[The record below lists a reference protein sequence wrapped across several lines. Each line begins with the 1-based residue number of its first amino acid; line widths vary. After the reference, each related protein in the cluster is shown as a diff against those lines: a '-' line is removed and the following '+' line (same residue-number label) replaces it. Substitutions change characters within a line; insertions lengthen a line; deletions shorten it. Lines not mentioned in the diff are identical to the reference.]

1 MSPWTLEFNAVY
13 AILLRDAKIYFRE
26 KERIIAVLVS
36 PLLFLFVMGRGLA
49 GHSPVPGASYQQF
62 IFPGILCMV
71 ILFTSITYGLYI
83 IWDKRLDFLK
93 EVLVA
98 PISRS
103 TLFLG
108 KALGGMVGGAM
119 EAFILLI
126 IGASLILPLG
136 PAKIVEAMLLAT
148 LFSFL
153 LVNIGLGIG
162 ARMNSM
168 EGFGL
173 VMSFLTWPMFFFG
186 GALFDL
192 TQAGRWLRLAAY
204 FNPFTYCVDLMRWVL
219 LGWSVLPAGFDL
231 AAVLFFC
238 AATAAWGIVSFGG
251 LQQTR

>member
-1 MSPWTLEFNAVY
+1 MSGLLSGLNAVY
-13 AILLRDAKIYFRE
+13 ALLLREIKIYFRE

-36 PLLFLFVMGRGLA
+36 PLLFLFVMGRGLS
-49 GHSPVPGASYQQF
+49 GHSPVPGYDYQQF

-98 PISRS
+98 PISRT

-108 KALGGMVGGAM
+108 KALGGMIGSTAEAIILLLIGA
-119 EAFILLI
+119 AFILP
-126 IGASLILPLG
+126 IGPI
-136 PAKIVEAMLLAT
+136 KIAAAALLSM

-192 TQAGRWLRLAAY
+192 SQSGSALRLAAY
-204 FNPFTYCVDLMRWVL
+204 LNPFTYCVDLMRWVL
-219 LGWSVLPAGFDL
+219 LDWSVLPASVDL

-238 AATAAWGIVSFGG
+238 AVTAAWGIVSFGG
-251 LQQTR
+251 LQQTK

>member
-1 MSPWTLEFNAVY
+1 MSDLHSGLNAVY
-13 AILLRDAKIYFRE
+13 ALLLREIKIYFRE

-49 GHSPVPGASYQQF
+49 GHSPAPGYDYQQF

-108 KALGGMVGGAM
+108 KALGGMIGSTA
-119 EAFILLI
+119 EAIILLL
-126 IGASLILPLG
+126 IGAALILPLG
-136 PAKIVEAMLLAT
+136 PIRIAVAALLSM

-192 TQAGRWLRLAAY
+192 SQSGRALRLAAY
-204 FNPFTYCVDLMRWVL
+204 CNPFTYCVDLMRRVL
-219 LGWSVLPAGFDL
+219 LGWSVLPAGVDL
-231 AAVLFFC
+231 AAVLLFC
-238 AATAAWGIVSFGG
+238 AVTAAWGIVSFGA
-251 LQQTR
+251 LQQTK

>member
-1 MSPWTLEFNAVY
+1 MNTLRADLNAVY
-13 AILLRDAKIYFRE
+13 ALFLREIKVYFRE
-26 KERIIAVLVS
+26 KERMIAIMVS
-36 PLLFLFVMGRGLA
+36 PLLFLFVVGRGLA
-49 GHSPVPGASYQQF
+49 GHSPVPGYNYQQF

-108 KALGGMVGGAM
+108 KALGGMVGGTM

-126 IGASLILPLG
+126 IGACIILPLG
-136 PAKIVEAMLLAT
+136 PGKIAGALLLAM

-192 TQAGRWLRLAAY
+192 TQAGRGLRLAAY
-204 FNPFTYCVDLMRWVL
+204 FDPFTYCVDLMRRVL
-219 LGWSVLPAGFDL
+219 LGWSVLPLGLDL

>member
-1 MSPWTLEFNAVY
+1 MSPLLCELNAVY
-13 AILLRDAKIYFRE
+13 ALLLREVKIYFRE
-26 KERIIAVLVS
+26 KERIIAIMVS
-36 PLLFLFVMGRGLA
+36 PLLFLFVVGRGLS
-49 GHSPVPGASYQQF
+49 GHSPVPGYSYQQF

-103 TLFLG
+103 TLFFG
-108 KALGGMVGGAM
+108 KALGGTVGATL
-119 EAFILLI
+119 EALILLL
-126 IGASLILPLG
+126 IGAAFILPLG
-136 PAKIVEAMLLAT
+136 PFKIAGALALAG

-153 LVNIGLGIG
+153 LVNIGLGLG
-162 ARMNSM
+162 ARMSSM

-192 TQAGRWLRLAAY
+192 TQAGSWLRLAATLD
-204 FNPFTYCVDLMRWVL
+204 PFTYCVDLMRWVL
-219 LGWSVLPAGFDL
+219 LGWGVLPAGLDL